1 LAQLVARFV
10 HTEEVI
16 GSSPV
21 SPTLTKARSR
31 QAPGLR
37 RSGSAW
43 LLTYDGRMSS
53 PLATGASVPARFF
66 SGVRLLGSGLRMW
79 ITDPRIMLM
88 GALPA
93 LIVAVVYL
101 AGFIVLAANAE
112 AIAGAVTP
120 FARDWGETMRTV
132 VRAAATIALIGVALL
147 LVVYTFTAVTLAIGS
162 PFYERISRKVE
173 ARLGG
178 IDSPVELAFW
188 PGLGRGILD
197 GLRVL
202 VATLGVAVL
211 LFAFGF
217 IPVIGQTVV
226 PVLGALAGGWFIAL
240 ELSGFAFEA
249 RAITGTQKRR
259 MLRADRAATLGF
271 GVATYL
277 VFFIPFA
284 AVITMPA
291 AVAGGTMLARTAIA
305 RADDAERA
313 TGTRPGEVSRA
324 G

>member
-1 LAQLVARFV
+1 VRY
-10 HTEEVI
+10 
-16 GSSPV
+16 P
-21 SPTLTKARSR
+21 
-31 QAPGLR
+31 
-37 RSGSAW
+37 SGAACA
-43 LLTYDGRMSS
+43 YDERMSS
-53 PLATGASVPARFF
+53 SSTTRAPLPARFF
-66 SGVRLLGSGLRMW
+66 SGVRLLGAGLRMW

-88 GALPA
+88 GAIPA

-101 AGFIVLAANAE
+101 AGFIVLASNADG
-112 AIAGAVTP
+112 IADAVTP
-120 FARDWGETMRTV
+120 FANDWGETARTI
-132 VRAAATIALIGVALL
+132 VRAAAAVALIGVALL
-147 LVVYTFTAVTLAIGS
+147 LIVYTFTAVTLAIGS

-173 ARLGG
+173 SRLGG
-178 IDSPVELAFW
+178 IGSAVELAFW

-202 VATLGVAVL
+202 AATLGVALL

-217 IPVIGQTVV
+217 IPLVGQTVV

-249 RAITGTQKRR
+249 RAIDGTTKRR
-259 MLRADRAATLGF
+259 MLRADRATTLGF

-284 AVITMPA
+284 AVIMMPA

-305 RADDAERA
+305 DADDRSKD
-313 TGTRPGEVSRA
+313 VSRA

>member
-1 LAQLVARFV
+1 MPL
-10 HTEEVI
+10 
-16 GSSPV
+16 P
-21 SPTLTKARSR
+21 
-31 QAPGLR
+31 
-37 RSGSAW
+37 
-43 LLTYDGRMSS
+43 YDGRMST
-53 PLATGASVPARFF
+53 PAPPRPSVPARFL

-88 GALPA
+88 GAIPA

-101 AGFIVLAANAE
+101 AGFIALATNAE
-112 AIAGAVTP
+112 AIVDAVTP
-120 FARDWGETMRTV
+120 FARDWDETLRTV
-132 VRAAATIALIGVALL
+132 VRAAATVALVGVALL

-202 VATLGVAVL
+202 LATLGVALL
-211 LFAFGF
+211 LFGFGF
-217 IPVIGQTVV
+217 IPLIGQTVV

-259 MLRADRAATLGF
+259 MLRADRATTLGF

-277 VFFIPFA
+277 VFFIPFS
-284 AVITMPA
+284 AVIMMPA
-291 AVAGGTMLARTAIA
+291 AVAGGTMLARRSIPRT
-305 RADDAERA
+305 DDAGRA
-313 TGTRPGEVSRA
+313 AEVSPA